1 MRKEVFQMDEKKE
14 KKSMKNNL
22 EYFWMYYKLPFIAGM
37 IVIILAM
44 YFLITTLTTKDT
56 ALSVMLIDCHTEMS
70 GEEMAEEYMDTAG
83 IDKKKYQV
91 QIQRSEEHTSELQSQ
106 PRSRMPSSA

>member
-1 MRKEVFQMDEKKE
+1 
-14 KKSMKNNL
+14 
-22 EYFWMYYKLPFIAGM
+22 MYYKLPFIAGM
-37 IVIILAM
+37 IVVILAM

-83 IDKKKYQV
+83 IDKKKV
-91 QIQRSEEHTSELQSQ
+91 SGTDTEQ
-106 PRSRMPSSA
+106 PDVSGYRFRQLFYDKPF